1 MQRTVKDLL
10 IEIKDTSEIV
20 VDLAYSAILFD
31 NEDIAEEV
39 LDLENILAGMLKQM
53 RIVSILS
60 ARRVDEAESVST
72 ILQIA
77 SAAQKLG
84 SSAGDIASLV
94 LRGYKLPKD
103 VVQLILRHSEETA
116 AKATVSEES
125 EIAEKTLGEV
135 RLHTRTGIRVIAI
148 KRGFEW
154 IFNPDRNSKIHRGD
168 ILFARGDITGLPL
181 FYEIVSG
188 ERVALPEEEFDLEL
202 EDLDNAVDTV
212 IEMKNL
218 SELAVDLSYSSLLYQ
233 NEDVAHEVLYLEEKL
248 DNLKYE
254 LKHWVLKSSRKVGDE
269 TLKGL
274 IALLELST
282 ASENIADAAREIAE
296 IVVERMEIHPIFIE
310 AMKETDEVIVMIEVG
325 KGCDLDGVTL
335 GEAKV
340 ETNTGMHVVAVK
352 RDNRWITEPGAS
364 TKLSKGDLIIAKG
377 TREGVD
383 LLRSLCSVRIAAD

>member
-1 MQRTVKDLL
+1 MRRTVKDLL
-10 IEIKDTSEIV
+10 VEIKDTSEIV

-39 LDLENILAGMLKQM
+39 LDLENILSEMLKQM

-77 SAAQKLG
+77 TAAQRLG

-94 LRGYKLPKD
+94 LRGYKLPRD

-116 AKATVSEES
+116 AKARVSEDS

-135 RLHTRTGIRVIAI
+135 RLHTRTGMRVIAI
-148 KRGFEW
+148 KRGFDW
-154 IFNPDRNSKIHRGD
+154 IFNPDRDSKILKGD
-168 ILFARGDITGLPL
+168 ILFARGDITGLPA

-188 ERVALPEEEFDLEL
+188 EKITLPEEEFELEL

-212 IEMKNL
+212 IEMKDL
-218 SELAVDLSYSSLLYQ
+218 SELAVDLSYSSLLYH
-233 NEDVAHEVLYLEEKL
+233 NEDVAHEVIYLEEKL
-248 DNLKYE
+248 DNLKFE
-254 LKHWVLKSSRKVGDE
+254 LKHWVLKSSKKVSDE

-274 IALLELST
+274 VALLELAT
-282 ASENIADAAREIAE
+282 AAENIADAARDIAE
-296 IVVERMEIHPIFIE
+296 IVVEKMELHPIFME
-310 AMKETDEVIVMIEVG
+310 AMKETDEIIVMIEVG
-325 KGCDLDGVTL
+325 KNCDLDGVTL
-335 GEAKV
+335 GEARV

-352 RDNRWITEPGAS
+352 RDNRWITKPGAN

-377 TREGVD
+377 TREGLD
-383 LLRSLCSVRIAAD
+383 LLRNLCSVRVAT